1 MNARTRP
8 GSFFYLWAGVRS
20 AVSQEKVQQI
30 LEDLGAGPQS
40 PRYGRK
46 LTTYPG
52 TTLYTYVS
60 KRLAALE
67 KWGVV
72 AESGGLWK
80 LIGEPTRPLKVK
92 RKSKS

>member
-1 MNARTRP
+1 M
-8 GSFFYLWAGVRS
+8 
-20 AVSQEKVQQI
+20 SQEKVQQI
-30 LEDLGAGPQS
+30 LEDLG
-40 PRYGRK
+40 GRATISQIRK
-46 LTTYPG
+46 EAKRRYPG